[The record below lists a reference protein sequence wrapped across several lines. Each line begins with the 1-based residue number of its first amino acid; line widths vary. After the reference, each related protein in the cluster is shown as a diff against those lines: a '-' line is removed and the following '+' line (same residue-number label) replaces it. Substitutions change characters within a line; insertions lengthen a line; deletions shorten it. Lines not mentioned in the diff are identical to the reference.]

1 MLTRTNRCKHKHSCY
16 ENVAF
21 GFSKTLLYSFAI
33 KYILSNLSY
42 IFNLRK
48 LLKNLTNLKANA
60 DNIRWAF
67 FIALTNAVY
76 KLVICLM
83 RRLIKSEKLASI
95 VAGFL
100 AGLCC
105 RIDAKSRRQLFTILL
120 MSRVSQTVFTMGENR
135 GYVRSIPHGEFI
147 IWMLCNVF

>member
-33 KYILSNLSY
+33 KYILSNLSN
-42 IFNLRK
+42 IFNFRK
-48 LLKNLTNLKANA
+48 LLKNLTNLKTNV

-83 RRLIKSEKLASI
+83 RRLIKSEGLASI
-95 VAGFL
+95 IAGFL

-105 RIDAKSRRQLFTILL
+105 RIDSKSRR
-120 MSRVSQTVFTMGENR
+120 
-135 GYVRSIPHGEFI
+135 
-147 IWMLCNVF
+147 

>member
-21 GFSKTLLYSFAI
+21 GFTKTLIYSFAI
-33 KYILSNLSY
+33 KYLVSNISF
-42 IFNLRK
+42 IFNLKK
-48 LLKNLTNLKANA
+48 LLRNLTNLKTNA

-76 KLVICLM
+76 KFVLCLM
-83 RRLIKSEKLASI
+83 RRLNKSEKLASL
-95 VAGFL
+95 VAGFV

-105 RIDAKSRRQLFTILL
+105 RIDAK
-120 MSRVSQTVFTMGENR
+120 
-135 GYVRSIPHGEFI
+135 
-147 IWMLCNVF
+147 

>member
-1 MLTRTNRCKHKHSCY
+1 MLTRTDRCKHKHSCY

-33 KYILSNLSY
+33 KYILSNLPH
-42 IFNLRK
+42 IFNVRK
-48 LLKNLTNLKANA
+48 LIKNLTNLKTNT

-76 KLVICLM
+76 KLVLCLM
-83 RRLIKSEKLASI
+83 RRMIKSEKYASI
-95 VAGFL
+95 IAGFL

-105 RIDAKSRRQLFTILL
+105 GIDSKSRR
-120 MSRVSQTVFTMGENR
+120 
-135 GYVRSIPHGEFI
+135 
-147 IWMLCNVF
+147 

>member
-1 MLTRTNRCKHKHSCY
+1 MGIIPKWMLTRTNRCKHRFSCY

-21 GFSKTLLYSFAI
+21 GFTKTLMYSFAI
-33 KYILSNLSY
+33 KFIVSNLRL
-42 IFNLRK
+42 IVNFKK
-48 LLKNLTNLKANA
+48 LIRNLTNWNSNK

-76 KLVICLM
+76 KLVLCLM
-83 RRLIKSEKLASI
+83 RRVVNSEKWASL

-105 RIDAKSRRQLFTILL
+105 RIDAKQRR
-120 MSRVSQTVFTMGENR
+120 
-135 GYVRSIPHGEFI
+135 
-147 IWMLCNVF
+147 